1 MLEELNNI
9 LDRTNNWIV
18 FEEARNSGLIALNL
32 GLLSFIFGTGLLFKD
47 ILLSLCIMSILICTY
62 SFIGKKFSVRIGK
75 KFSKSKE
82 NENDDSNKS
91 SEVLAESE
99 RKEEKED
106 NRMFSDSRVIVK
118 RRQTNNIFPKK
129 ELYKYAEK
137 NIYDYK
143 DVAEIDD
150 EILLQLIYHR
160 LLMRN
165 ENEEYPIHISKDY
178 HFKLAHRDL
187 SKMIYQ
193 NSIICVMKAKCF
205 FVSLLLFILNLVL
218 MGIIFLLF

>member
-32 GLLSFIFGTGLLFKD
+32 GLLSFIFGSGLWLKEV
-47 ILLSLCIMSILICTY
+47 LLSLCILSMLISTY
-62 SFIGKKFSVRIGK
+62 SFLGKRIYIPIGKKILKPKEPVQAEDDTNK
-75 KFSKSKE
+75 LLSKS
-82 NENDDSNKS
+82 
-91 SEVLAESE
+91 
-99 RKEEKED
+99 EEKER
-106 NRMFSDSRVIVK
+106 NENHTLFSDSRVVVK
-118 RRQTNNIFPKK
+118 RRQTVETFSKK
-129 ELYKYAEK
+129 ELYKYAAR
-137 NIYDYK
+137 NIYNYK
-143 DVAEIDD
+143 DVAEID
-150 EILLQLIYHR
+150 EETLLQLVYHR

-193 NSIICVMKAKCF
+193 NSVVCAMKAKCF
-205 FVSLLLFILNLVL
+205 LVSLLLFILNLVI
-218 MGIIFLLF
+218 MGIIFLFF